1 MGAAQGV
8 VARGGGRPDGQEDG
22 MTVSILPELTALFAL
37 VFARVGTLV
46 MLLPGLGERIILSR
60 ARLSVAV
67 FLALLMI
74 PVARSGLQMPQTG
87 PAVVQMLLGELMV
100 GLILGVSAR
109 ILISTLQ
116 TAGTIIANQL
126 GLGFAMTMDPTGG
139 VQNPSIGN
147 LLSITG
153 ATLVLVM
160 DLHHL
165 AIAAIHDSYAILP
178 PGGPLLIDDAMG
190 LALKTTSQSFAL
202 AVQISAPFIVFGL
215 LFNLGLG
222 ILSRLMPQLQV
233 FFIAV
238 PASIVIGMLVMF
250 ATIGVMLGVYL
261 DAVGLFLRALAGR

>member
-1 MGAAQGV
+1 
-8 VARGGGRPDGQEDG
+8 
-22 MTVSILPELTALFAL
+22 MTIAILPELTALFAL

-60 ARLSVAV
+60 ARLSIAV
-67 FLALLMI
+67 FIALMMV
-74 PVARSGLQMPQTG
+74 PVARTGMAVPQTA
-87 PAVVQMLLGELMV
+87 PAVISLLLGEIMV
-100 GLILGVSAR
+100 GFVLGISSR

-126 GLGFAMTMDPTGG
+126 GLGFAMTVDPTAG

-153 ATLVLVM
+153 ATLVLVL

-165 AIAAIHDSYAILP
+165 AIAAIHDSYRVLP
-178 PGGPLLIDDAMG
+178 PGGPLRVDDALG
-190 LALKTTSQSFAL
+190 LAVKATSQSFAL

-222 ILSRLMPQLQV
+222 VLSRLMPQMQV

-238 PASIVIGMLVMF
+238 PASIVIGMLVLF
-250 ATIGVMLGVYL
+250 ATIGVMLSVYL
-261 DAVGLFLRALAGR
+261 DALGVFLRALGGS

>member
-1 MGAAQGV
+1 
-8 VARGGGRPDGQEDG
+8 
-22 MTVSILPELTALFAL
+22 MTIAVLPELSALFAL

-46 MLLPGLGERIILSR
+46 MLLPGLGERVILSR
-60 ARLSVAV
+60 ARLSIAV
-67 FLALLMI
+67 FLALMMI
-74 PVARSGLQMPQTG
+74 PVARTGMSVPQTG
-87 PAVVQMLLGELMV
+87 PGVVSLLLGELMV
-100 GLILGVSAR
+100 GLVLGISAR
-109 ILISTLQ
+109 ILIGTLQ

-126 GLGFAMTMDPTGG
+126 GLGFAMTVDPSGG
-139 VQNPSIGN
+139 MQNPSIAN

-153 ATLVLVM
+153 ATLVLVL

-165 AIAAIHDSYAILP
+165 AIAAIHDSYRILP
-178 PGGPLLIDDAMG
+178 PGGPILVEDAVG
-190 LALKTTSQSFAL
+190 LAVKTTSQSFAL

-238 PASIVIGMLVMF
+238 PASIIIGMLVMF

-261 DAVGLFLRALAGR
+261 DAVGLFLRSLGGR